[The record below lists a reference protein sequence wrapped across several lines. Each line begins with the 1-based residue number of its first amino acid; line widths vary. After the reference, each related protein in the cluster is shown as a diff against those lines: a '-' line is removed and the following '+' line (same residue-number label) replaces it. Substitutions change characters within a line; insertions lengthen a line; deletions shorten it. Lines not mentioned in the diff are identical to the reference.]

1 MEQLHKHIT
10 RAIFSRFVTMLLL
23 LKRQSATTVIRDWNP
38 LNLLAVG
45 SYLWGA
51 QPCRYPSPTGT
62 HPKQIIKHRLHS
74 INLEAYILKKELHKI
89 TSK

>member
-1 MEQLHKHIT
+1 MEQLHIT

-38 LNLLAVG
+38 LHLLAVG

-51 QPCRYPSPTGT
+51 QPCRYPSPTD
-62 HPKQIIKHRLHS
+62 PKQIIKH
-74 INLEAYILKKELHKI
+74 LKKELHKI

>member
-1 MEQLHKHIT
+1 
-10 RAIFSRFVTMLLL
+10 MLLL
-23 LKRQSATTVIRDWNP
+23 LKRQSATSVIRDWNP

-51 QPCRYPSPTGT
+51 QPSRYPSPTGT

>member
-23 LKRQSATTVIRDWNP
+23 LKRQLATSVIRDWNP
-38 LNLLAVG
+38 LHLLDVG

-51 QPCRYPSPTGT
+51 QPCRYPSPTD
-62 HPKQIIKHRLHS
+62 PKQIIKHRLHS

>member
-23 LKRQSATTVIRDWNP
+23 LKRQSATSVIRDWNP
-38 LNLLAVG
+38 LHLLAVG

-51 QPCRYPSPTGT
+51 QPCRYPSPTD
-62 HPKQIIKHRLHS
+62 PKQIIKQTSFNKTTRGIHS
-74 INLEAYILKKELHKI
+74 
-89 TSK
+89 